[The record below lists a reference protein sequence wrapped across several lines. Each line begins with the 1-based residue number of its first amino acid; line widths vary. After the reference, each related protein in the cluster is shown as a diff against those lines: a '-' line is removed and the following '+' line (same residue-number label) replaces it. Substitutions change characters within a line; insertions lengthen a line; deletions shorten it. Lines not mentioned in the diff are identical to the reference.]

1 MIKMTM
7 CGNVTKDAEK
17 RVINSKECLCFT
29 VATDA
34 GYGENKQTTF
44 WNVVWTTKYDSIA
57 KGTRIYVDGIPRF
70 KTFEKK
76 DGSTG
81 IDYSLF
87 ASTVEMQTSM
97 KKETKQEESNGWSGD
112 TFKGGNDK
120 GGNIPF

>member
-1 MIKMTM
+1 MTM

-17 RVINSKECLCFT
+17 RVINNKECLCFT

-76 DGSTG
+76 DGLKVEPVMKT
-81 IDYSLF
+81 IDNSWAKRNLREGEQIDIGF
-87 ASTVEMQTSM
+87 EEGRDVRGPFNASPLA
-97 KKETKQEESNGWSGD
+97 NHRR
-112 TFKGGNDK
+112 
-120 GGNIPF
+120 

>member
-17 RVINSKECLCFT
+17 RVINNKECLCFT

-87 ASTVEMQTSM
+87 ASTVEMQNST
-97 KKETKQEESNGWSGD
+97 KKETKQEESNEWSGD

-120 GGNIPF
+120 GGDLPF